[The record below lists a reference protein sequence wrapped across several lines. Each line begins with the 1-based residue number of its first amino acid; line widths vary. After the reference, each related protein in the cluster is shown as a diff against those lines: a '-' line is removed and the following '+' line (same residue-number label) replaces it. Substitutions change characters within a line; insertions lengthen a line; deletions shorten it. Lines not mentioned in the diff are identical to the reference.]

1 MTTRGTM
8 GWRALGCVVGV
19 AATMLGACADSPHQA
34 HGGDGGGADL
44 GGSADQSPVFDCAT
58 CGEDQACID
67 NACSAPSA
75 TQSARV
81 AALGEMV
88 DQMASVTSYP
98 YSYDREAIIRDGKR
112 AILHGPDTDETYLT
126 AMWRAFLAIPEGH
139 QSMLLK
145 SGCGKKLPYSQT
157 SRFGVCVRP
166 SEGGLVVT
174 RVKAGTNQLGLSVGD
189 EIVSADGLSRDA
201 MLAASFLRP
210 TCGSTYPSLSGQNE
224 AAAVAFFATAPSGM
238 SLAIKT
244 TTGETRTVTVPATP
258 DTTALDCGEVFGRT
272 KQIVADATTL
282 PDGTAV
288 IRLPSFVPYDVPF
301 PNTNDPVA
309 IASYRDD
316 FIARIKT
323 AFDTVKDAPR
333 LVWDVRGNGG
343 GLTLAALA
351 IGSGM
356 PGAQSTTTTYCTA
369 RLAGTDPVAF
379 DDFRYAEYALS
390 PGGDFLYTG
399 KVAVLIDGLDYSA
412 SDYFAHFVRHATSAT
427 LVGAATAGAYGGSS
441 GSFDITSATPALTFY
456 YDTNRCVS
464 GADDLPLEGQGVEP
478 HLTVRY
484 DPIDLAEGR
493 DTVLEAA
500 IAALSN

>member
-1 MTTRGTM
+1 MPARETM
-8 GWRALGCVVGV
+8 RWCAVACVIAST
-19 AATMLGACADSPHQA
+19 AALGACSDPQQQGDRDS
-34 HGGDGGGADL
+34 GETADL
-44 GGSADQSPVFDCAT
+44 GGSADLVPVFDCAT
-58 CGEDQACID
+58 CSDDQACVD
-67 NACSAPSA
+67 NGCGAPSA
-75 TQSARV
+75 AQSARV
-81 AALGEMV
+81 AALAEMV

-98 YSYDREAIIRDGKR
+98 YSYDREAIKQTGKR

-139 QSMLLK
+139 QSMILK
-145 SGCGKKLPYSQT
+145 SGCGKKLPYGQT

-174 RVKAGTNQLGLSVGD
+174 RVKSGANQLGLVVGD
-189 EIVSADGLSRDA
+189 EIVAADGLPRDA
-201 MLAASFLRP
+201 MLAAAFLRP
-210 TCGSTYPSLSGQNE
+210 TCGSTYPSLSGQRE
-224 AAAVAFFATAPSGM
+224 AAAVAFFATVPSGT
-238 SLAIKT
+238 SLDVKT
-244 TTGETRTVTVPATP
+244 TTGETRTVTVPTTP
-258 DTTALDCGEVFGRT
+258 DTTGLDCGEVFGRS
-272 KQIVADATTL
+272 KQIIAEATTL
-282 PDGTAV
+282 ADGTAV
-288 IRLPSFVPYDVPF
+288 IRLPSFVPYDVAI
-301 PNTNDPVA
+301 PNTNDPTVLA
-309 IASYRDD
+309 AYRDD
-316 FIARIKT
+316 FIARIK
-323 AFDTVKDAPR
+323 AVFDTVKDAPR

-343 GLTLAALA
+343 GLTLAGLA
-351 IGSGM
+351 IASGM

-369 RLAGTDPVAF
+369 RLAGTDPAAF
-379 DDFRYAEYALS
+379 DDFHYAEYALT

-464 GADDLPLEGQGVEP
+464 GADDLPLESHGVEP
-478 HLTVRY
+478 HVAVRY
-484 DPIDLAEGR
+484 DPMDLATGR